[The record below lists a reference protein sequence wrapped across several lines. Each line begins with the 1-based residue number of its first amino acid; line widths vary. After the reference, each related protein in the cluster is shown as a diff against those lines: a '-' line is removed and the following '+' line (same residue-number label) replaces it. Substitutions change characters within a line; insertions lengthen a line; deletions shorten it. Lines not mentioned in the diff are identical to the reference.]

1 MRMRDSLSRRRFIG
15 IVAAA
20 AGLAPLSGGSACAA
34 AHTVTWRGRALGASA
49 ELILHHHD
57 REVAEQLIKRVVFE
71 IARLER
77 IFSLYMS
84 GSSLSAL
91 NSTGALAAPPIELVE
106 LLKRSR
112 EIWALSGGMF
122 DPTVQPLW
130 KLYAQHFSH
139 TGAALAGPRPEE
151 LEAALALV
159 GFDGLLFDRNRV
171 AFAKRG
177 MAITLNGIAQGFI
190 TDRITTLLHNAGVV
204 NTLADIGEIRA
215 LGYREDG
222 SPWRVGIAGTSHV
235 TDLVDQAVATSS
247 SDGFRFS
254 GPESPAHLLN
264 PLTGLSAARYRSVSV
279 LARDAATADA
289 LSTACSFLDADEIIA
304 LLGAVSGVEVHLQAV
319 DGRRL
324 HLV

>member
-1 MRMRDSLSRRRFIG
+1 MRDSLSRRRFIG
-15 IVAAA
+15 IFAAA
-20 AGLAPLSGGSACAA
+20 AGLTPVLPSGIARAA

-57 REVAEQLIKRVVFE
+57 PKVAEQLIKRVVVE
-71 IARLER
+71 IERLEQ
-77 IFSLYMS
+77 IFNLYIP

-91 NSTGALAAPPIELVE
+91 NSTGALATPPIELVE

-112 EIWALSGGMF
+112 EIWTLSSGVF

-130 KLYAQHFSH
+130 NLYAQHFSH
-139 TGAALAGPRPEE
+139 PGAALAGPSPEE
-151 LEAALALV
+151 LEMALGLV
-159 GFDGLLFDRNRV
+159 GFGGLLFDRSRI

-177 MAITLNGIAQGFI
+177 MAVTLNGIAQGFI
-190 TDRITTLLHNAGVV
+190 TDRIIALLQNAGVV

-215 LGYREDG
+215 MGYREDG
-222 SPWRVGIAGTSHV
+222 STWRVGIAGTSHV
-235 TDLVDQAVATSS
+235 ADLVDRAVATSS

-264 PLTGLSAARYRSVSV
+264 PLTGLSATRYRSVSV
-279 LARDAATADA
+279 LAPDAATADA
-289 LSTACSFLDADEIIA
+289 LSTACSFLDPDEIGA
-304 LLGAVSGVEVHLQAV
+304 LLGAAPGVEVHLQTV

>member
-1 MRMRDSLSRRRFIG
+1 MRDRLSRRRFIG
-15 IVAAA
+15 IFAAA
-20 AGLAPLSGGSACAA
+20 AGLTPSLSSGMTRAA
-34 AHTVTWRGRALGASA
+34 AHAVTWRGRALGASA

-57 REVAEQLIKRVVFE
+57 PEVAKQLVKRVVVE
-71 IARLER
+71 IERLEQ
-77 IFSLYMS
+77 IFSLYMP

-91 NSTGALAAPPIELVE
+91 NSTGALATPPIELVE

-112 EIWALSGGMF
+112 EIWSLSSGVF

-130 KLYAQHFSH
+130 SLYVQHFSH
-139 TGAALAGPRPEE
+139 PGAALAGPPPGDLVRV
-151 LEAALALV
+151 LSLV
-159 GFDGLLFDRNRV
+159 GFGGLMFDRSRI

-190 TDRITTLLHNAGVV
+190 TDRIIALLHNAGVV

-215 LGYREDG
+215 MGYREGG
-222 SPWRVGIAGTSHV
+222 SAWRVGIAGTSHV
-235 TDLVDQAVATSS
+235 ADLVDRAVATSS
-247 SDGFRFS
+247 PDGFRFA
-254 GPESPAHLLN
+254 GTESPAHLLN

-279 LARDAATADA
+279 LAPDATTADA
-289 LSTACSFLDADEIIA
+289 LSTACSFLDPDEIGA
-304 LLGAVSGVEVHLQAV
+304 LLGEVPGVEVHLQTV